1 MNEPFTA
8 EAYLKAAGIT
18 PTLQRTIVM
27 DDLYHNRTH
36 ATIEEIYERL
46 STHYPKVTQRT
57 IYNTINLFV
66 AKGLVSELTIDEK
79 CARYDFDTSVHTH
92 FQCTD
97 CGTIFDVHSTRMR
110 YRLPRGF
117 TLQTEQ
123 HCTYGICA
131 ACNRKRMQY
140 KL

>member
-36 ATIEEIYERL
+36 ATI
-46 STHYPKVTQRT
+46 
-57 IYNTINLFV
+57 YNTINLFV

-79 CARYDFDTSVHTH
+79 CAHYDFDTSVHTH